1 MTFLYLNSNE
11 MGSGDP
17 ALGQKLLT
25 VFLRK
30 LADSDTPVNAIGCV
44 NSGVFLTTREGPA
57 LECLRKL
64 EARGARIASCG
75 TCLEHFGIASDE
87 VLVGTIGTMDQ
98 TVETMATAG
107 RVLRP

>member
-30 LADSDTPVNAIGCV
+30 LADSDTPVNALRQRGMGRRVGIFST
-44 NSGVFLTTREGPA
+44 SGITAQKTAKAAKNVRNWSPSRSSRPSVKPLRFPLLPA
-57 LECLRKL
+57 PRQFPSP
-64 EARGARIASCG
+64 GA
-75 TCLEHFGIASDE
+75 
-87 VLVGTIGTMDQ
+87 
-98 TVETMATAG
+98 
-107 RVLRP
+107 